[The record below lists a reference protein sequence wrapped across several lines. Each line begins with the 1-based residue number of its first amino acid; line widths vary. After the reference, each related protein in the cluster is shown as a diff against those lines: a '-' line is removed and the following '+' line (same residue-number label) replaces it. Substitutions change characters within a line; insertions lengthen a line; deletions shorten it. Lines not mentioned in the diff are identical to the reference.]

1 MIEIF
6 AGIVSGV
13 VTGLGMGGG
22 TVLIMILSC
31 FFNVNQKIA
40 QSINLIYFIPTAIIT
55 IIINAKNHQINF
67 KISMF
72 IALSGIIGTIIGAL
86 ISINIDVSILRK
98 LFAIFLIIIATY
110 EIIILKNK
118 IVKNKE

>member
-1 MIEIF
+1 
-6 AGIVSGV
+6 
-13 VTGLGMGGG
+13 MGGG